1 MKLWTQNLS
10 VRPRKFWLKTLW
22 CDFEDCTHQTILTS
36 REDQLTCPVTLT
48 PWISNAW
55 HVKIAIAAF
64 NLPGGSVA
72 RVNPARPLLECVSPR
87 SQVAKLLGPFM
98 YHVSISGRTN
108 VSYTYAHLSGT
119 WRTNSV
125 TLSLHTTWL
134 ITHLMVS
141 ILHEVKWNPTTPCF
155 PSILHGYKRQ
165 KLTYPR
171 TSLDASTSHTTR
183 RHNSYDWP
191 ACALTCAWF
200 LWLYSM
206 HGRRER
212 STERLCLFPKSKK

>member
-10 VRPRKFWLKTLW
+10 VRPRKFWFKTLW

-72 RVNPARPLLECVSPR
+72 RVNTARPLLECVSPR
-87 SQVAKLLGPFM
+87 SQVAKFLGPFM

-119 WRTNSV
+119 WRTDSV

-141 ILHEVKWNPTTPCF
+141 ILHEVKWNPTTPWF
-155 PSILHGYKRQ
+155 PLYSSRVQEAEANLPKDIFGCINI
-165 KLTYPR
+165 
-171 TSLDASTSHTTR
+171 SH
-183 RHNSYDWP
+183 YE
-191 ACALTCAWF
+191 AAQF
-200 LWLYSM
+200 LWLTSVCFNVCM
-206 HGRRER
+206 VSVALFNAWKARVIDREA
-212 STERLCLFPKSKK
+212 LPLSKK